1 VLTLIRFERHKWKL
15 IEVQAIN
22 TFIKTL
28 PQFRIRKYLW
38 EAWNS
43 IVSYYCGEWRMNA
56 TEHDV
61 DCSVPA
67 TTFSELT
74 EPLLLLSCRRSTFE
88 PNTGSLITQLTTVVL
103 LFPETTGDLCRIT
116 IQLFVMKSKKLLRF
130 FPISMTF
137 AMNLTETAQTQCTE
151 ASHLDCSYTRPQV
164 LLSKQNQAEQI
175 DRSESILFQT
185 IIPPGQQEQDPLMSS
200 ASQASDSTRNNIPH
214 QAKCQCYNMH

>member
-1 VLTLIRFERHKWKL
+1 M
-15 IEVQAIN
+15 IN

-56 TEHDV
+56 MEHDV
-61 DCSVPA
+61 DCSAPA

-74 EPLLLLSCRRSTFE
+74 EPLLLLSHRRATFK
-88 PNTGSLITQLTTVVL
+88 PNTGL
-103 LFPETTGDLCRIT
+103 LHCPADNCGAPLPRDDRGLVQDHNPTLCHEEQEAAQILPH
-116 IQLFVMKSKKLLRF
+116 IHNF
-130 FPISMTF
+130 I
-137 AMNLTETAQTQCTE
+137 MNSTEIAQTQYTE

-164 LLSKQNQAEQI
+164 HLSEQNQAEQI
-175 DRSESILFQT
+175 DRSKSVPFQT